1 MKDFKQ
7 NTKMSCEG
15 SHYKSGGKVKK
26 YADGGSANDDLQDL
40 IPSKQKIGSA
50 LKSKIDPEIAYTA
63 ANPVGAMGRRIA
75 KATQNMETPKSF
87 ENEKTIAGVK
97 KAGEMGGMGYKKGGK
112 IKRGG
117 VKKYNEGS
125 SVYADDKSHARGAI
139 GIKEIKDPD
148 IFTPKGKLSSIPIDE
163 GPKVGRMPIP
173 LSNIKDP
180 SNYSRAFPAKKRG
193 GKVKK

>member
-1 MKDFKQ
+1 
-7 NTKMSCEG
+7 MSCEG

-63 ANPVGAMGRRIA
+63 ANPVGAMGRRIP

-87 ENEKTIAGVK
+87 EHEKTIAGVK

-117 VKKYNEGS
+117 VKKYNEGR

-163 GPKVGRMPIP
+163 GHKVGRMPIP